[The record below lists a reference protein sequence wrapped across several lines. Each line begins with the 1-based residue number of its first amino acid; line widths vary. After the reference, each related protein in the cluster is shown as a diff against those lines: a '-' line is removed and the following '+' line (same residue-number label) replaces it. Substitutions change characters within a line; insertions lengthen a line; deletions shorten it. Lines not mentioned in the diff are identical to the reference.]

1 MKNGL
6 WLLALSGIVVAA
18 NAAASPCS
26 LSALH
31 WMKGA
36 WHDRS
41 ATMQVEE
48 RWAIGPDDRLLG
60 SSWLLH
66 PGRAGGV
73 LEAETIMS
81 DAGTITLRI
90 RHFDDTLAQAREDK
104 DAPMVFL
111 ASSCA
116 ENEVVFDGQ
125 GDRAGE
131 HITYRREGD
140 RMRFIGDFIHQGK
153 PIHVEETFT
162 GE

>member
-6 WLLALSGIVVAA
+6 WLLALSGIVD
-18 NAAASPCS
+18 AAASPCS